1 MTQTRDDVLAATPPA
16 QRAELEALD
25 RAIREAAPSLAP
37 TAGGGG
43 LGYGHY
49 WYRYASGREGDW
61 FALSLVPRKGNVAL
75 YLGPGGVERWA
86 DRLPKGACGKSCIRL
101 KKASD
106 MPEDVLRES
115 AEAATTIDGN
125 LLDWHG
131 RNQREDPPLI
141 VDRERR

>member
-1 MTQTRDDVLAATPPA
+1 MTETRDEVLAGAPPR

-25 RAIREAAPSLAP
+25 RAIREAAPSLAA

-49 WYRYASGREGDW
+49 WYRYATGREGDW
-61 FALSLVPRKGNVAL
+61 FALSLVPRAGNVAL

-86 DRLPKGACGKSCIRL
+86 DRLPTVACGKGCIRL
-101 KKASD
+101 KRASD
-106 MPEDVLRES
+106 MPPDVLREI
-115 AEAATTIDGN
+115 AEAATTIDGK
-125 LLDWHG
+125 LLDWTG

-141 VDRERR
+141 RDR

>member
-1 MTQTRDDVLAATPPA
+1 MTETRDDVIAATPPN

-25 RAIREAAPSLAP
+25 RAIREAAPSLEA

-61 FALSLVPRKGNVAL
+61 FALSLVPRVGNVAL

-86 DRLPKGACGKSCIRL
+86 DRLPTRARGAQSSQVPAPTR
-101 KKASD
+101 
-106 MPEDVLRES
+106 RS
-115 AEAATTIDGN
+115 APWSAFSTAVTSEAKTMT
-125 LLDWHG
+125 L
-131 RNQREDPPLI
+131 
-141 VDRERR
+141 